1 MQNSLKYVL
10 FVDLGHSKLSLTTV
24 AFTKER
30 VAIVCQHN
38 ERNLGCRD
46 MDYLVLQL
54 YREVFRKQ
62 SNGLDVQQNKKAFIK
77 LLEAIEK
84 QRKVLSANS

>member
-1 MQNSLKYVL
+1 
-10 FVDLGHSKLSLTTV
+10 
-24 AFTKER
+24 
-30 VAIVCQHN
+30 
-38 ERNLGCRD
+38 
-46 MDYLVLQL
+46 MDYLVLQF

-62 SNGLDVQQNKKAFIK
+62 SNGLDVQQNKKALVK

>member
-1 MQNSLKYVL
+1 VL

-24 AFTKER
+24 GFTREKIA
-30 VAIVCQHN
+30 VVCQHN

-46 MDYLVLQL
+46 MDYLVLQF
-54 YREVFRKQ
+54 YREVFKKQ
-62 SNGLDVQQNKKAFIK
+62 SNGLDLIQNKKAFIK
-77 LLEAIEK
+77 MIETIEK